1 MDKTGQK
8 DGRSGDYMLP
18 QNSSGSM
25 KNERVI
31 QYKILCR
38 INLIVLK
45 NPMQFTKFQSNRT
58 VSLGVKRLDI
68 SLLICEAATI
78 LVM

>member
-1 MDKTGQK
+1 MPANPSQTLHKA
-8 DGRSGDYMLP
+8 LLI
-18 QNSSGSM
+18 SSPDPKGSM
-25 KNERVI
+25 KNERAI

-38 INLIVLK
+38 INFIVLEYHAVYS
-45 NPMQFTKFQSNRT
+45 FQSNRT
-58 VSLGVKRLDI
+58 VSLGGKRLDI